1 MAEAAPLL
9 QPHEV
14 ASAIV
19 ATGTE
24 DPAFPFPLPRVTI
37 RFCTQCKWM
46 LRAAYVSGYVFSLPE
61 LSESFIFHVY
71 HATVPIF
78 TINYNSCLFHLLFNI
93 ESCPSINIEYFNSH
107 HYLHVRLTS

>member
-1 MAEAAPLL
+1 MAETAPLH
-9 QPHEV
+9 QPQEV

-46 LRAAYVSGYVFSLPE
+46 LRAAYVSWL
-61 LSESFIFHVY
+61 LY
-71 HATVPIF
+71 HIR
-78 TINYNSCLFHLLFNI
+78 YSLFHHSCHCHNLINHYSLFLYI
-93 ESCPSINIEYFNSH
+93 HKYSRYSHRTTSIIIS
-107 HYLHVRLTS
+107 S